1 MRCTGPL
8 VFTLSKAHF
17 ANWAREGVP
26 VADADIE
33 ETEETLTRQACAQ
46 GVTPRRA
53 PITVRN

>member
-1 MRCTGPL
+1 MPDRGSETA
-8 VFTLSKAHF
+8 VFTLSKAHLRIGR
-17 ANWAREGVP
+17 ARG